1 MNLRNKYSIITIL
14 IFAILLINYT
24 FAEKN
29 IKESKILLRCKK
41 KCNHNNKKLK
51 KFCKKCSSLN
61 ILDKNKIHENDKI
74 SENNEIF
81 ENNKT
86 SENNILS
93 EKKNFSVTL
102 LSYSTNFDYNKIENL
117 FVFGDS
123 YSSVNTNFL
132 DMSYTGDNRSL
143 GKNWPLKLIE
153 LKNMKLWDFAIPAS
167 TINKNIVKSDHDFF
181 DQYNHFFEKMTF
193 NKYFN
198 GEWKSSNSLF
208 AIWIGSEDIIRIP
221 EKSNIEKLS
230 EQIISNMFD
239 VIEKLYN
246 DGARNFL
253 ILNIFYLNKTP
264 YNKSG
269 KINYMNFNINYY
281 NKILKNKLNYYF
293 KTKNDLNI
301 FFYDINYLIDGII
314 EHCYNYEFNNCKDAW
329 VLNKDKNVEDFFW
342 SDLTHTTYKANSI
355 FSEKINEFLKIDKIS
370 ENKNSSKLLLSNS
383 TKFNYNEIENLIVFG
398 DSHSFTGTD
407 FETMKFS
414 EAILSNRRNWP
425 LRLSD
430 IHNMTLWNFATNG
443 AVVSQNIT
451 YRVNYP
457 IDFIKQYELFY
468 ERMSNGKKYFSK
480 WSCNNTLFTIY
491 MGSNDIFDVH
501 WVNNNKTI
509 NENLNDIV
517 DILFDKLENAYN
529 IGIRNYLI
537 MNLSPFDKAPINANQ
552 KYKYIKS
559 DILFFNSLLVKKA
572 EYLFNKYKN
581 INIIIYDTN
590 KEYNY
595 IINHYK
601 DYNFKSGIEAWSPS
615 HRGDLLDNYFWR
627 DFTHISN
634 KANKIL
640 AEDINDFL
648 NSINN

>member
-61 ILDKNKIHENDKI
+61 ILDKNKIHENNKI
-74 SENNEIF
+74 SENN
-81 ENNKT
+81 
-86 SENNILS
+86 

-281 NKILKNKLNYYF
+281 NEILKNKVNYYF

-342 SDLTHTTYKANSI
+342 N
-355 FSEKINEFLKIDKIS
+355 
-370 ENKNSSKLLLSNS
+370 
-383 TKFNYNEIENLIVFG
+383 
-398 DSHSFTGTD
+398 
-407 FETMKFS
+407 
-414 EAILSNRRNWP
+414 
-425 LRLSD
+425 
-430 IHNMTLWNFATNG
+430 
-443 AVVSQNIT
+443 
-451 YRVNYP
+451 
-457 IDFIKQYELFY
+457 
-468 ERMSNGKKYFSK
+468 
-480 WSCNNTLFTIY
+480 
-491 MGSNDIFDVH
+491 
-501 WVNNNKTI
+501 
-509 NENLNDIV
+509 
-517 DILFDKLENAYN
+517 
-529 IGIRNYLI
+529 
-537 MNLSPFDKAPINANQ
+537 
-552 KYKYIKS
+552 
-559 DILFFNSLLVKKA
+559 
-572 EYLFNKYKN
+572 
-581 INIIIYDTN
+581 
-590 KEYNY
+590 
-595 IINHYK
+595 
-601 DYNFKSGIEAWSPS
+601 
-615 HRGDLLDNYFWR
+615 
-627 DFTHISN
+627 FTHISN

-640 AEDINDFL
+640 AEDINDLL